1 MSGRLGGDEDL
12 VELCA
17 FAAGEEEYVI
27 DLKRVKEIVTPVPIT
42 PVPRAPECIEGV
54 ANLRG
59 RVVAVVDARKRLGVA
74 PRADGRRTRFLVLK
88 VGRQELALVVD
99 AVAEVVRV
107 RRGEVRAATGLSA
120 GSGPRFFLG
129 VCGAGRYGSGRL
141 RLLLN
146 VKALLDPS
154 QPGEAEA
161 ARAQAEASRA
171 QAEAARA
178 AAAARGEPGP

>member
-146 VKALLDPS
+146 VKALL
-154 QPGEAEA
+154 EAGA
-161 ARAQAEASRA
+161 P
-171 QAEAARA
+171 A
-178 AAAARGEPGP
+178 AAAAQRLGAGARP

>member
-1 MSGRLGGDEDL
+1 VSRRPGGEDDL

-17 FAAGEEEYVI
+17 FAAGEEEYVV
-27 DLKRVKEIVTPVPIT
+27 DLRRVKEIVTPVPII
-42 PVPRAPECIEGV
+42 PVPRAPEFIEGV

-59 RVVAVVDARKRLGVA
+59 RVVPVVDARKRLGVA
-74 PRADGRRTRFLVLK
+74 PRPDGRRTRFLLLK

-107 RRGEVRAATGLSA
+107 RRAEVRAATGLSA
-120 GSGPRFFLG
+120 GAGPRFFLG

-146 VKALLDPS
+146 VKALL
-154 QPGEAEA
+154 EAGA
-161 ARAQAEASRA
+161 P
-171 QAEAARA
+171 A
-178 AAAARGEPGP
+178 AAAAQRLGVGAGA